1 MVNPE
6 YSDFEYWFNE
16 PEPYGLRSERFYDLL
31 NNTHDPQRRFEIAQ
45 QWLWAAWQAGKES
58 Q

>member
-6 YSDFEYWFNE
+6 YSDFEYWFNQ
-16 PEPYGLRSERFYDLL
+16 PESYGLRSERFYDLL
-31 NNTHDPQRRFEIAQ
+31 NNTHDPQRRFEIAE
-45 QWLWAAWQAGKES
+45 QWLLAAWLAGKES

>member
-6 YSDFEYWFNE
+6 YSDFEHWFNE
-16 PEPYGLRSERFYDLL
+16 PEPYGLRSERFYELL
-31 NNTHDPQRRFEIAQ
+31 NNTHDPQRRFEIAEM
-45 QWLWAAWQAGKES
+45 WLLAAWLAAKDS